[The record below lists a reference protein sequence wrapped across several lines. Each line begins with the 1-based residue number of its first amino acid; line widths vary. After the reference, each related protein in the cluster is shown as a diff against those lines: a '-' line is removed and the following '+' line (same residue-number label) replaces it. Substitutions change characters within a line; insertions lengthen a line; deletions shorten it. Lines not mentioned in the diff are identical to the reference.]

1 MKNQWCLL
9 SVLCFYMIVFIACLV
24 TGFRDLRENRKQ
36 AVRRRPKDVFDL
48 EKLCAD
54 FSRDDRVS
62 DPYVL
67 IHRRWVRQS
76 PPLE

>member
-1 MKNQWCLL
+1 MKNQWGLL
-9 SVLCFYMIVFIACLV
+9 SVLVLYFIVFIVCLV
-24 TGFRDLRENRKQ
+24 TGILDLRENRKQ
-36 AVRRRPKDVFDL
+36 AVRRRPKDAFDL
-48 EKLCAD
+48 EKFCAD